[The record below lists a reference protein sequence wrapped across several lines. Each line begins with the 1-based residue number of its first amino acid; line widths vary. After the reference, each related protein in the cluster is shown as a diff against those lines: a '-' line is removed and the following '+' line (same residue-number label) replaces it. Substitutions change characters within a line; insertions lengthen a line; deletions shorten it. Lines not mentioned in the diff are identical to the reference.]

1 MIDPV
6 SAFAMA
12 SAAYNA
18 VKKGIEM
25 GQEIDGILV
34 ALGEL
39 PTKTNAMFLIQKI
52 QDQAIP
58 QVPPADNDTQ
68 TDSV

>member
-6 SAFAMA
+6 SAFATA

-25 GQEIDGILV
+25 GKPLFGC
-34 ALGEL
+34 G
-39 PTKTNAMFLIQKI
+39 FL
-52 QDQAIP
+52 
-58 QVPPADNDTQ
+58 N
-68 TDSV
+68 

>member
-12 SAAYNA
+12 SAAYNT

-25 GQEIDGILV
+25 GQELESM
-34 ALGEL
+34 A
-39 PTKTNAMFLIQKI
+39 QKI
-52 QDQAIP
+52 
-58 QVPPADNDTQ
+58 ADKPEGEKDAG
-68 TDSV
+68 